1 MLSDSSV
8 SMHFNSLS
16 DAQDATGFIE
26 AWDWLCKAVRKAPP
40 DRATLS
46 DTCYFVSED
55 QTDSNRSIYLSGQL
69 GWTPLPKSDHNC

>member
-16 DAQDATGFIE
+16 DAQDAMGFIE

-46 DTCYFVSED
+46 DTCYFVPDRFE
-55 QTDSNRSIYLSGQL
+55 
-69 GWTPLPKSDHNC
+69 